1 MSSTV
6 ALGKNWQKKSP
17 RYIYIYIYIYI
28 TGFTTTRVT
37 MTLSIL
43 MKQIS

>member
-6 ALGKNWQKKSP
+6 ALGKNWEKKRP
-17 RYIYIYIYIYI
+17 RDIYI